1 MILGFLNPLSPLGV
15 TGAMVT
21 AIAKVRPVP
30 DKPVWPTSGGAELP
44 LTNVAL
50 STALVLSGPGKYSL
64 GRALGVRL
72 PRPIVALVGLATI
85 AAVVA
90 FGAQQSEEQPQ
101 QTEVEAYDA
110 LQGEDESRYL
120 RGSSGGRPS
129 EG

>member
-1 MILGFLNPLSPLGV
+1 
-15 TGAMVT
+15 VT
-21 AIAKVRPVP
+21 AIAKVRPVS
-30 DKPVWPTSGGAELP
+30 DKPVWPKSGGAELP

-50 STALVLSGPGKYSL
+50 STALVLCGPGKYSL

-110 LQGEDESRYL
+110 LQGEDESR
-120 RGSSGGRPS
+120 
-129 EG
+129 